1 MSKIVNIR
9 NVKSLPKNFNL
20 TEIKEIDN
28 ANKDKKVSS
37 NENKNT
43 PTNKCENTPPKK
55 NENMFSTEC
64 RYIRHQYGKTY
75 CFGQK
80 NAPEVWCEGKQEK
93 CSFTPPQFKPS
104 YPEDYLSVKELVDTN
119 NPDDAYVIMGFN
131 VPSLS
136 VLKDGEWVSDNIVLL
151 GAKVNYCRTEISYNN
166 RNITRKT
173 MYMFCY

>member
-1 MSKIVNIR
+1 MRIKILLLT
-9 NVKSLPKNFNL
+9 NVKIP
-20 TEIKEIDN
+20 
-28 ANKDKKVSS
+28 
-37 NENKNT
+37 
-43 PTNKCENTPPKK
+43 PPKK
-55 NENMFSTEC
+55 NENMFSTEG

-131 VPSLS
+131 APFFICF
-136 VLKDGEWVSDNIVLL
+136 KRWRMGI
-151 GAKVNYCRTEISYNN
+151 
-166 RNITRKT
+166 
-173 MYMFCY
+173 